1 MIVKCLIVSIH
12 VAILVVK
19 SIYENIALVTD
30 VYEFID
36 V

>member
-1 MIVKCLIVSIH
+1 MFNCLDTR